1 MLLRLM
7 TLLLA
12 VPAIGLA
19 NAAVADPN
27 VEYGEQYEAAYLA
40 ACSVDRP
47 LAACQCSMEVIEDT
61 ISFRAFAALV
71 ERYGGD
77 IRRAVPAERVDP
89 VLERSCGIATLSV
102 PPQPGLLQTGMAP
115 Q

>member
-1 MLLRLM
+1 MRTRLL

-19 NAAVADPN
+19 NAADADPN
-27 VEYGEQYEAAYLA
+27 VEYGEGYEAAYLA

-71 ERYGGD
+71 EHHGGD
-77 IRRAVPAERVDP
+77 IRRALPAERVDP
-89 VLERSCGIATLSV
+89 VLERRCGIATLSV
-102 PPQPGLLQTGMAP
+102 PPRTGPLQTGRASD
-115 Q
+115 